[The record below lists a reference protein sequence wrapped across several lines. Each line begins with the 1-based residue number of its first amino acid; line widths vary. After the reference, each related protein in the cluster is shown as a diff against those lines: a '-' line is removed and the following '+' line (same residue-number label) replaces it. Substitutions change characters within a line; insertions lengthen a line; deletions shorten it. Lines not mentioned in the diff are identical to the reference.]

1 MPFGEAR
8 GKKQGPPWQHPYV
21 AAAGMVACV
30 VASSWALEAWRER
43 MPVAGRLAFG
53 LLPMASAAYL
63 IWTMARWI
71 RDLDELQRKIQ
82 AEALSL
88 AYTLAILLA
97 VAFNYLHKAG
107 FRLPLGWEDGMGM
120 LVVLYASCSAI
131 VNPIPSIFDPLKTL
145 SLLAASAR
153 GAPAAEPAGV
163 KRGVMPGTTSP
174 SRIVSPSQ
182 SPRRAQTHAISRLA
196 SPGHL

>member
-1 MPFGEAR
+1 MPLGESR
-8 GKKQGPPWQHPYV
+8 WKSEGPWWQHPYV
-21 AAAGMVACV
+21 AAGVMVLCV
-30 VASSWALEAWRER
+30 IASSQALEMWRAR

-107 FRLPLGWEDGMGM
+107 FRLPLGWEDGMGI
-120 LVVLYASCSAI
+120 LVALYGVCSA
-131 VNPIPSIFDPLKTL
+131 V
-145 SLLAASAR
+145 
-153 GAPAAEPAGV
+153 V
-163 KRGVMPGTTSP
+163 
-174 SRIVSPSQ
+174 SR
-182 SPRRAQTHAISRLA
+182 RYR
-196 SPGHL
+196 